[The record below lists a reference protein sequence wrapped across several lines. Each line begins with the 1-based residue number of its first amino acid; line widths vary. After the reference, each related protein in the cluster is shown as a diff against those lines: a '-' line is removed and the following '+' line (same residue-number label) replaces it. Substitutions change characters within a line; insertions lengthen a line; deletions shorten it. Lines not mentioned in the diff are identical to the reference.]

1 MNQQKLLELA
11 GQLVVASAVN
21 QTEEVEKISK
31 QLADELRQLTPT
43 QKNDDEIKPPSL
55 EKDFYG
61 FLKFDNKEISKM
73 PKSFRYTFKAE
84 GQTICYRKRRRGKY
98 YGNGSYEARYRRHG
112 YNISVSSTN
121 LNDLKIKFIDALHN
135 AEQEVNLPK
144 VPTTFHEF
152 ATYYFDKFRARKV
165 AKKTLQGDINR
176 YNNHIKP
183 ALGSTPL
190 RLIAPIQCQAI
201 IDCISERGY
210 KKTATE
216 VFSLLNCIFKTAI
229 AHGIIERNP
238 LAIVIK
244 DGYVQEHGQSLTK
257 TEEAHLLNVTAG
269 TPYQLMFAVALY
281 TGLRPNEFLSAR
293 IDGKFIVALNS
304 KRKNKK
310 IEYKKIPITPMLRP
324 YLDGVAELKFYVPY
338 CMREKFKEILPN
350 HKLYD
355 LRTTFYTRC
364 VECGVSDIALKLFAG
379 HTLGKLADAYTDIS
393 DEYLLQEGEKI
404 NY

>member
-1 MNQQKLLELA
+1 
-11 GQLVVASAVN
+11 
-21 QTEEVEKISK
+21 
-31 QLADELRQLTPT
+31 
-43 QKNDDEIKPPSL
+43 
-55 EKDFYG
+55 
-61 FLKFDNKEISKM
+61 M
-73 PKSFRYTFKAE
+73 PKSFRYTFRAE

-98 YGNGSYEARYRRHG
+98 SGNGSYEARYRRHG

-244 DGYVQEHGQSLTK
+244 DGYEQEHGQALTK

-281 TGLRPNEFLSAR
+281 TGLRPNEFLSAK

-338 CMREKFKEILPN
+338 CMREKFKEIL
-350 HKLYD
+350 L
-355 LRTTFYTRC
+355 
-364 VECGVSDIALKLFAG
+364 V
-379 HTLGKLADAYTDIS
+379 
-393 DEYLLQEGEKI
+393 
-404 NY
+404 